1 MINPG
6 LNSVITSTLH
16 SIYRQKETSSN
27 TSPYIYLNNS
37 TYGRSW
43 KKYNKRKIKKEYNNK
58 RNIKEAEQEAEILFY
73 IILIGFIGV
82 ITCFILSIIYHI

>member
-16 SIYRQKETSSN
+16 STYRQKETSSN
-27 TSPYIYLNNS
+27 TSPYIYLNNNIS
-37 TYGRSW
+37 GRSW
-43 KKYNKRKIKKEYNNK
+43 KEYNKRKIKKEYNK

-82 ITCFILSIIYHI
+82 VTCFILSIIYYI

>member
-16 SIYRQKETSSN
+16 STYRQKETSSN
-27 TSPYIYLNNS
+27 TSPYIYLNSN
-37 TYGRSW
+37 TYGKSW
-43 KKYNKRKIKKEYNNK
+43 KKYNKRKIK
-58 RNIKEAEQEAEILFY
+58 EAEQEAEILSY

>member
-16 SIYRQKETSSN
+16 STYRQKEPSSN
-27 TSPYIYLNNS
+27 TSPYIYLNSNTS
-37 TYGRSW
+37 GRSW
-43 KKYNKRKIKKEYNNK
+43 EEYNK
-58 RNIKEAEQEAEILFY
+58 RNIKKAEQEAEILFY

-82 ITCFILSIIYHI
+82 VTCFILSIIYHI

>member
-16 SIYRQKETSSN
+16 STYRQKETSSN
-27 TSPYIYLNNS
+27 TSSYIYLNNN

-43 KKYNKRKIKKEYNNK
+43 KKYNKRKIKKEYNK